1 MERPDRVCR
10 DALLRGRVADAG
22 RVAVLTA
29 GLRKILF
36 RGVDNAAGVCYSIY
50 VWVAF
55 RFYEIVTFAG
65 AGRTGVLA
73 AVGRNLRQQAVDKG
87 TFIMKNFGRIRTIIA
102 AGAMAAALACAA
114 PAASFTA
121 LAATGTVTGDDIN
134 VRSEA
139 STSGSIV
146 DTVSTGDTV
155 TVGESAEDDSGATWY
170 YVTLSDGTTGYI
182 RSDFLTVTEDD
193 EETSSEETSSEETS
207 GDDTTDSAVT
217 DATEEADS
225 DTGGYQIV
233 LAPDEDGNNTY
244 YLYDNNAGER
254 MKISDISLL
263 QEEVNEANQEAADV
277 KNTYT
282 MYLIVLVVAVVILLI
297 VCIVLA
303 LKLRDAVANGPRE
316 RDLTRDRANERRNG
330 GRSADSVDALR
341 AKRGTQSS
349 RSGRGAEDPYAS
361 GTRRNGRES
370 AGPSYR
376 QEGEGRRTSSA
387 RESDAYSQTRT
398 RSTSSGSSRPARES
412 DVRTASSRAQQEG
425 RSGSSERRSYS
436 RTGDEASSER
446 RSSSRTGDEASSERR
461 SYSRTGEEASS
472 ERRSSSRSADASA
485 ERRSSS
491 RAGDEQSSE
500 RRSSSRMSEEA
511 SAERRSTSP
520 ASGEG
525 RRSSSSASGEG
536 RRSSSSASGESRS
549 SSGQASSS
557 RARQSRSYADEE
569 FDYEFLQ
576 LDDDQ

>member
-1 MERPDRVCR
+1 
-10 DALLRGRVADAG
+10 
-22 RVAVLTA
+22 
-29 GLRKILF
+29 
-36 RGVDNAAGVCYSIY
+36 
-50 VWVAF
+50 
-55 RFYEIVTFAG
+55 
-65 AGRTGVLA
+65 
-73 AVGRNLRQQAVDKG
+73 
-87 TFIMKNFGRIRTIIA
+87 MKNFGRIKTIIA
-102 AGAMAAALACAA
+102 AGALAAALACAA

-193 EETSSEETSSEETS
+193 ETSSEETSSEETS
-207 GDDTTDSAVT
+207 DDDTTDSAVT

-282 MYLIVLVVAVVILLI
+282 MYLIILIAAVVILVI
-297 VCIVLA
+297 VCIVLVI
-303 LKLRDAVANGPRE
+303 KLRDAVANGPRE
-316 RDLTRDRANERRNG
+316 RDLTRDRANERRRD
-330 GRSADSVDALR
+330 GRSADSVDSLR
-341 AKRGTQSS
+341 AKRVQQGS

-361 GTRRNGRES
+361 GARRTTRES

-376 QEGEGRRTSSA
+376 QEGESRRASSGRET
-387 RESDAYSQTRT
+387 DAYSQTRT
-398 RSTSSGSSRPARES
+398 RSASSGSSRPARES
-412 DVRTASSRAQQEG
+412 DVRSGSSRTQQEG
-425 RSGSSERRSYS
+425 RSGSAERRSYS
-436 RTGDEASSER
+436 RTGEEVSSER
-446 RSSSRTGDEASSERR
+446 RSSSRTGEEQPSERRTSQRSAEASAERR

-472 ERRSSSRSADASA
+472 ERRSSSRVN
-485 ERRSSS
+485 EE
-491 RAGDEQSSE
+491 GSSE
-500 RRSSSRMSEEA
+500 RRSA
-511 SAERRSTSP
+511 A
-520 ASGEG
+520 
-525 RRSSSSASGEG
+525 
-536 RRSSSSASGESRS
+536 SASGESRRAAAS
-549 SSGQASSS
+549 SSGESRSAAGSSSSS
-557 RARQSRSYADEE
+557 RSRQSRSYADEE

-576 LDDDQ
+576 LDDEQ